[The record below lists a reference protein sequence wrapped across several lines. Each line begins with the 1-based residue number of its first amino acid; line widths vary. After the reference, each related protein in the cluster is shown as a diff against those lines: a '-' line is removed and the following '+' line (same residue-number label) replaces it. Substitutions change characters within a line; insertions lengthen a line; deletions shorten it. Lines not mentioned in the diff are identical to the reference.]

1 MAANRRDFPFFA
13 EMIVIFFAEKAA
25 DKNFLKN
32 MKKTLAFFLKMVYY
46 IIVAPR
52 GMLI

>member
-1 MAANRRDFPFFA
+1 VIFPFLLKGLSF
-13 EMIVIFFAEKAA
+13 FFAEKAE